1 MKRSIALLVVLMF
14 SLTLF
19 TGIASAQDTLVFA
32 SAYAE
37 DDHQSQSLIRFGEL
51 VEEKTNGELKV
62 EVNYGGVLGGE
73 RDVAENIQLGSIDG
87 AILGGILQNFDSALS
102 ILEFPFLFKGPDHIK
117 AVMNGPV
124 GEVINE
130 RMQENINMRYLDIVM
145 RTSRQ
150 LTTNKPINS
159 LADLKGLKIRVPEMK
174 AHLETWEAL
183 GASPTPLAFPEVY
196 TALQVGTVDGQE
208 NPVPVIYANKFYEV
222 CDYLAYTNHLPGFMM
237 IVINDETYKSMSYEN
252 RIALQE
258 AAREAS
264 LYNER
269 ILAESM
275 EEIENDL
282 AERMEFTYPDTAEF
296 ANAAK
301 DVYKEFDDVEG
312 FTELYLAIK
321 EAGEDF

>member
-1 MKRSIALLVVLMF
+1 MKKTMFLFLIFALMMFLMV
-14 SLTLF
+14 
-19 TGIASAQDTLVFA
+19 GNVSAQTTLVFA

-37 DDHQSQSLIRFGEL
+37 DDHQTQSLIKFGEL
-51 VEEKTNGELKV
+51 VEEKTDGEIIV

-87 AILGGILQNFDSALS
+87 AILGGILQNFDPALS
-102 ILEFPFLFKGPDHIK
+102 ILEFPFLFKNPEHIK
-117 AVMNGPV
+117 AVTNGPI

-150 LTTNKPINS
+150 LTTNKPVNS
-159 LADLKGLKIRVPEMK
+159 VEDLQGLKIRVPEMK
-174 AHLETWEAL
+174 AHLETWSAM
-183 GASPTPLAFPEVY
+183 GASPTPMAFPEVY

-237 IVINDETYKSMSYEN
+237 IVINDDTYRSMSYEH
-252 RIALQE
+252 RIALQQ
-258 AAREAS
+258 ASHEAS
-264 LYNER
+264 LYNEE

-275 EEIENDL
+275 EAIE
-282 AERMEFTYPDTAEF
+282 AELHEKMEVTRPDTSEF
-296 ANAAK
+296 AAAAG
-301 DVYKEFDDVEG
+301 DVYKEFDNVEG

-321 EAGEDF
+321 ELGEDY